1 MVRSVALGPAL
12 GPKTSTEIASST
24 KLVTGN
30 ATTLAQAAAQAAVA
44 IWSPPQPSHLPEIGI
59 CVVIAAPDLKAM
71 WVACTACAESPMAN
85 TMESVKANRRH
96 EIPDHM
102 TAKYQFPGAP
112 ASARRAHEGVFL
124 TFQMLDEDEGCRD
137 RARLEEP
144 EQPETDG

>member
-59 CVVIAAPDLKAM
+59 CVVMVIAAPDLNPM

-85 TMESVKANRRH
+85 TMESVKANRRR

-102 TAKYQFPGAP
+102 TA
-112 ASARRAHEGVFL
+112 
-124 TFQMLDEDEGCRD
+124 
-137 RARLEEP
+137 
-144 EQPETDG
+144 